1 MQAVNNLPAGMGPDT
16 PLSDVPTDY
25 TNPRID
31 MVRAAAAQ
39 YKAPHLQEMQA
50 RIAETGGRFLVVIRK
65 PKFGWTDYDQA
76 LLLGAGRRL
85 LIHLCPAIEHWGANM
100 LKKFFKLVLREAMDA
115 DQAEGRDVET
125 RQKLIQQLCK
135 DAHVPFEFKK
145 EADKHS
151 GR

>member
-1 MQAVNNLPAGMGPDT
+1 MVNNLPQGMGPET
-16 PLSDVPTDY
+16 PLSALPADY
-25 TNPRID
+25 QNPRID

-50 RIAETGGRFLVVIRK
+50 RIAETGGRFLVVVRK
-65 PKFGWTDYDQA
+65 PKFGWVDYDSA
-76 LLLGAGRRL
+76 LLLGANRKL

-100 LKKFFKLVLREAMDA
+100 LKKLFKLILREAMDA
-115 DQAEGRDVET
+115 DQAEGRGVTT
-125 RQKLIQQLCK
+125 RQDLLQQLCR

-145 EADKHS
+145 EVDKQS